1 MLFIVD
7 LTPYFVQEKIITYDH
22 QDELGAFTTAQK
34 KSEFVLLKMQSAL
47 QVGLAAP
54 FHKMLEIMKNFGN
67 GAVQEFAT
75 KIEQKISEQ
84 QNEGLL

>member
-1 MLFIVD
+1 M
-7 LTPYFVQEKIITYDH
+7 QEKIISYGH
-22 QDELGAFTTAQK
+22 LDELRAFTTARR
-34 KSEFVLLKMQSAL
+34 KSEFVLSKICSAL
-47 QVGLAAP
+47 QVGLAGS